1 MGGKGRTL
9 NVWHVTREYAGIA
22 EAGGVKNVACSLA
35 EGLVRQGAK
44 CTVFIPFYGC
54 TMMKRLAK
62 ITELS
67 SSIAGI
73 ICGNSIYRVA
83 YGQAEVKGVRIIF
96 VMHRIFTEKRSVYV
110 YTAEDEKEN
119 PEFVR
124 GSGHKDANIMNTV
137 FQKAVIAFAQLS
149 GEYPDI
155 VQCQD
160 AHTALIP
167 AFAKASP
174 QHAKAFANTRFFV
187 TIHNAG
193 EGYRQQF
200 NSMLEAYSLTGLPM
214 PMLQTG
220 LMNGRIEPF
229 LVASV
234 YATLS
239 TVSPWYAD
247 ELRDVNDKFTG
258 GLAQTFAEKNI
269 VIKGITNGIDVD
281 RYCPEDKSKSL
292 LPYAFNPK
300 KGSFRGKYSC
310 RSWFIK
316 NTGEKFNIPGLE
328 RYGGITHKPG
338 NVYFA
343 YHGRLVHQKGLE
355 VLADAAEIVLKKNPN
370 ACFIV
375 IGQGDSSLE
384 ECHKL
389 LAEQNKG
396 RYIYIRGYER
406 SFVRLCVAV
415 ADFIVL
421 PSFFEPC
428 GLEDFIAQIFGTI
441 PVAHAVGGLNKIIDG
456 KTGFLYEPNTCDR
469 LADVLLE
476 LIDKFQKSPSEFTAV
491 AKNAATYVEQEY
503 SWDRVIEQQY
513 LPMYTCEDA

>member
-1 MGGKGRTL
+1 
-9 NVWHVTREYAGIA
+9 
-22 EAGGVKNVACSLA
+22 
-35 EGLVRQGAK
+35 
-44 CTVFIPFYGC
+44 
-54 TMMKRLAK
+54 
-62 ITELS
+62 
-67 SSIAGI
+67 
-73 ICGNSIYRVA
+73 
-83 YGQAEVKGVRIIF
+83 
-96 VMHRIFTEKRSVYV
+96 
-110 YTAEDEKEN
+110 
-119 PEFVR
+119 
-124 GSGHKDANIMNTV
+124 
-137 FQKAVIAFAQLS
+137 
-149 GEYPDI
+149 
-155 VQCQD
+155 
-160 AHTALIP
+160 
-167 AFAKASP
+167 
-174 QHAKAFANTRFFV
+174 
-187 TIHNAG
+187 
-193 EGYRQQF
+193 
-200 NSMLEAYSLTGLPM
+200 
-214 PMLQTG
+214 
-220 LMNGRIEPF
+220 
-229 LVASV
+229 
-234 YATLS
+234 
-239 TVSPWYAD
+239 
-247 ELRDVNDKFTG
+247 
-258 GLAQTFAEKNI
+258 
-269 VIKGITNGIDVD
+269 
-281 RYCPEDKSKSL
+281 
-292 LPYAFNPK
+292 FNPK

-375 IGQGDSSLE
+375 TGQGDSSLE

-456 KTGFLYEPNTCDR
+456 KTGFLYEPNTCDK

-476 LIDKFQKSPSEFTAV
+476 LIDKFQKSPSEFAAV

>member
-1 MGGKGRTL
+1 MAGDGQML

-54 TMMKRLAK
+54 TMMKRLSK

-67 SSIAGI
+67 SSISGI
-73 ICGNSIYRVA
+73 ICGDSIYRVA
-83 YGQAEVKGVRIIF
+83 YGQTEVKGVRIIF
-96 VMHRIFTEKRSVYV
+96 VMHRIFTEKKSVYV

-119 PEFVR
+119 PEFIR

-149 GEYPDI
+149 GEYPDVI
-155 VQCQD
+155 QCQD

-174 QHAKAFANTRFFV
+174 QLARSFANTRFFV

-200 NSMLEAYSLTGLPM
+200 NSILEAYSLTGLPM

-220 LMNGRIEPF
+220 LMNGHVEPF
-229 LVASV
+229 LLASV
-234 YATLS
+234 YARLS
-239 TVSPWYAD
+239 TVSPWYAR
-247 ELRDVNDKFTG
+247 ELLDVNDKFTG
-258 GLAQTFAEKNI
+258 GLAQNFAEKHI
-269 VIKGITNGIDVD
+269 AVKGITNGIDVD
-281 RYCPEDKSKSL
+281 RYSPSDIEKSL

-300 KGSFRGKYSC
+300 EGDLDGKMSC
-310 RSWFIK
+310 RDWFIK
-316 NTGEKFNIPGLE
+316 AIAENFNVPGLE
-328 RYGGITHKPG
+328 CFGSVTDKPG

-343 YHGRLVHQKGLE
+343 YHGRLVHQKGLD
-355 VLADAAEIVLKKNPN
+355 VLADSAEIVLKKNPA

-384 ECHKL
+384 ERHKAI
-389 LAEQNKG
+389 AEKNKG
-396 RYIYIRGYER
+396 RYVYIRGYER

-415 ADFIVL
+415 ADFLVL

-428 GLEDFIAQIFGTI
+428 GLEDFIGQIFGTI
-441 PVAHAVGGLNKIIDG
+441 PVAHAVGGLKKIING
-456 KTGFLYEPNTCDR
+456 KTGFLYESNTCEN
-469 LADVLLE
+469 LAQTLLNLVDKVKESPDE
-476 LIDKFQKSPSEFTAV
+476 LISIIKTASR
-491 AKNAATYVEQEY
+491 YVEQEY
-503 SWDRVIEQQY
+503 TWDRVIEQQY
-513 LPMYTCEDA
+513 LPMYKCDE